1 MKKTIIGGVLAII
14 GTLGHLAVIIIAAKN
29 IASEWSTPP
38 GRLLSTVCELGMLGI
53 LFIFFAILITGLV
66 VLGIEYFK
74 KG

>member
-14 GTLGHLAVIIIAAKN
+14 GILGHLAVIIIAAKN
-29 IASEWSTPP
+29 MASEWSTPP
-38 GRLLSTVCELGMLGI
+38 GRLLSTVCELGM